1 MLSAMNE
8 KLKFCQI
15 IRNLNVV
22 KPLSMRKILL
32 VLFLCFLGIACDK
45 NANEDSK
52 TEEYIRNLDISKF
65 ERNGSDFT
73 NPKYSPLRLGK
84 PMEQIDKVFDYDFER
99 IVRTEKYLEGI
110 DRKRVLRHIFETIT
124 DGART
129 NTEKHLRILKF
140 LHKSSFHNYIQPMYS
155 NGTTVYDPLVLLEL
169 SEMRCGHV
177 SRVAV
182 DLFAAVG
189 IKVRL
194 VQLGGHVIAEVY
206 HDGSWHYL
214 DADIFGNGET
224 VLNENG
230 SVPSLVE
237 LSKMP
242 YLIDSLAH
250 YFELSF
256 RGTSKGWCYY
266 PSWFYFGKA
275 SYAEATVVY
284 YEKTATEDQEQ
295 NKLYGWNH
303 YNTNDDNERELYYM
317 KKFYQPGAVTFKHID
332 IDTSKGD
339 EITVYIEW
347 DESQDP
353 DNDLLGYK
361 VYVSENSRNWSYNEF
376 RGPKEL
382 RRFWNNSNGWKSE
395 MYERLFKEPP
405 HEVALIKTDQTYI
418 DIPLDKTKTYYI
430 TVMPYDAHGESV
442 GKVLYQMSEEIK
454 VTTPQRK
461 E

>member
-1 MLSAMNE
+1 MKTPKQKN
-8 KLKFCQI
+8 
-15 IRNLNVV
+15 
-22 KPLSMRKILL
+22 ILETW
-32 VLFLCFLGIACDK
+32 IYQNSREMA
-45 NANEDSK
+45 
-52 TEEYIRNLDISKF
+52 RIS
-65 ERNGSDFT
+65 RIPNT
-73 NPKYSPLRLGK
+73 VPLRLGK

-169 SEMRCGHV
+169 SEMKCGHV
-177 SRVAV
+177 NRIAV
-182 DLFAAVG
+182 DLFASAG
-189 IKVRL
+189 IKGRL
-194 VQLGGHVIAEVY
+194 VQAGHHVLAEVFY
-206 HDGSWHYL
+206 DGSWHYF
-214 DADIFGNGET
+214 DGDIFGNGEI

-237 LSKMP
+237 LSRTP

-256 RGTSKGWCYY
+256 RGTSKTQSIRY

-275 SYAEATVVY
+275 SYAEGTVVY

-295 NKLYGWNH
+295 NELYGWNY
-303 YNTNDDNERELYYM
+303 YNTNNDNERELYDM
-317 KKFYQPGAVTFKHID
+317 KLVYQPAAVTFKHIY

-339 EITVYIEW
+339 KANVYIEW
-347 DESQDP
+347 DESQDT

-376 RGPKEL
+376 SGPNEL
-382 RRFWNNSNGWKSE
+382 REFWSNTNGWKPE
-395 MYERLFKEPP
+395 MYERLFKEPT
-405 HEVALIKTDQTYI
+405 HNVALIKTNKTHVN
-418 DIPLDKTKTYYI
+418 IPLERSRTYFV
-430 TVMPYDAHGESV
+430 TVMPFDAHGESV
-442 GKVLYQMSEEIK
+442 GKVLYRMSEEIK
-454 VTTPQRK
+454 VSAPSLK